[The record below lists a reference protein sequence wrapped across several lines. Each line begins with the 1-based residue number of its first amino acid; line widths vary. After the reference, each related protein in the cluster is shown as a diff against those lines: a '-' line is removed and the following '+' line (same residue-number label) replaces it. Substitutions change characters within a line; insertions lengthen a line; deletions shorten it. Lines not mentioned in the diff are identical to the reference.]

1 MRGAK
6 VEAGGFGARPNHQPE
21 DRERVPAALLPA
33 WRQAPDASAAPPRC
47 HMAGRGPVDG
57 EGTRHDGVARVGRF
71 CASSLARRRA
81 KRGAGKSDSFRS
93 VGLGPRCLHSGR
105 RAPAARRR
113 HVRHNTVLCAH
124 IGVRPPGPAVRIY
137 AHSHPGTIYPGLMVA
152 FRFSVAL
159 IFIRELYVFDRPS
172 AGWSHFDPRDTRI
185 TIRVQVKKRCVATN
199 IARRAV
205 TALSF
210 LIEHFILSFF
220 VVLRVLAPPTAA
232 NLAFLVHDAHKAV
245 RSPNR

>member
-1 MRGAK
+1 MSCRSPRAALPVRAGHASCQAAPPQGAGGDLVRGAK
-6 VEAGGFGARPNHQPE
+6 VEAGGFGTRPNHQPE
-21 DRERVPAALLPA
+21 ERERVPAALLPA

-57 EGTRHDGVARVGRF
+57 EGTRHDGVARVWRF

-113 HVRHNTVLCAH
+113 HVRQNTVLCAH

-137 AHSHPGTIYPGLMVA
+137 AHSHPVTIYPGLMVA
-152 FRFSVAL
+152 SF
-159 IFIRELYVFDRPS
+159 
-172 AGWSHFDPRDTRI
+172 HFAKP
-185 TIRVQVKKRCVATN
+185 
-199 IARRAV
+199 
-205 TALSF
+205 
-210 LIEHFILSFF
+210 
-220 VVLRVLAPPTAA
+220 
-232 NLAFLVHDAHKAV
+232 
-245 RSPNR
+245 

>member
-1 MRGAK
+1 MARLLETTCHADPLVRRFRYALATLLVRPLLHKELEAISCEARRWRLGVLVHDRIINPKTGSVYQPRCYRRGDK
-6 VEAGGFGARPNHQPE
+6 RPTRAQP
-21 DRERVPAALLPA
+21 
-33 WRQAPDASAAPPRC
+33 PPRC

-113 HVRHNTVLCAH
+113 HVRQNTVLCAH

-152 FRFSVAL
+152 F
-159 IFIRELYVFDRPS
+159 
-172 AGWSHFDPRDTRI
+172 
-185 TIRVQVKKRCVATN
+185 
-199 IARRAV
+199 
-205 TALSF
+205 
-210 LIEHFILSFF
+210 
-220 VVLRVLAPPTAA
+220 
-232 NLAFLVHDAHKAV
+232 
-245 RSPNR
+245 

>member
-1 MRGAK
+1 MQTPSCGASGTRWPRFLSGRSSTRSWRRSRARR
-6 VEAGGFGARPNHQPE
+6 EGGGWGFWCTTESSTRRQGACTSRAATGVATS
-21 DRERVPAALLPA
+21 DRRER
-33 WRQAPDASAAPPRC
+33 SPPRC

-159 IFIRELYVFDRPS
+159 IFIRQLYVFDRPS

-185 TIRVQVKKRCVATN
+185 TIRYR
-199 IARRAV
+199 
-205 TALSF
+205 
-210 LIEHFILSFF
+210 
-220 VVLRVLAPPTAA
+220 
-232 NLAFLVHDAHKAV
+232 
-245 RSPNR
+245 